1 MNARAVDA
9 VAKVID
15 ASMRNGK
22 QTPAG
27 WACDLYAAGLI
38 MSPEAAADIAS
49 VSVDAVRVAEESVA
63 ELKREHEESAR
74 LRARVDEVER
84 KYTFD
89 TAELRRQ
96 LDSERVDGARLIR
109 AEKRRAELEAV
120 LDTHR
125 RDDQAEIERLRAQV
139 ASLLAERHSTNEAL
153 ADMTAA
159 LRSVP
164 LPSVGGA

>member
-1 MNARAVDA
+1 M
-9 VAKVID
+9 AKVID

-49 VSVDAVRVAEESVA
+49 VSVDAVALLDQAVA
-63 ELKREHEESAR
+63 ELKREHEESA
-74 LRARVDEVER
+74 
-84 KYTFD
+84 
-89 TAELRRQ
+89 
-96 LDSERVDGARLIR
+96 
-109 AEKRRAELEAV
+109 
-120 LDTHR
+120 
-125 RDDQAEIERLRAQV
+125 RLRAQV

-153 ADMTAA
+153 ADMTAL